1 MAVKDSFKT
10 FAKRKSISSLNLLI
24 EIFRS
29 TSAIMAEGEAAGGPH
44 KANEKVHV
52 IHTGNLYKS
61 LKSRLLAKPKL
72 RYVILTNSGIHWF
85 KRDEDG

>member
-1 MAVKDSFKT
+1 MPDLYKTKRNKPSEELVFEISRSLSAV
-10 FAKRKSISSLNLLI
+10 
-24 EIFRS
+24 
-29 TSAIMAEGEAAGGPH
+29 MAEGEALGGPH
-44 KANEKVHV
+44 KCNEQVHV

-85 KRDEDG
+85 KRDENG